1 MKKLFTTA
9 FLAVLVTTTALA
21 QGWPANYGGV
31 MLQGFFWDSWTS
43 TPLHGPQ
50 GGNLNFLTNNDKTPQ
65 EGYTWATMYGAD
77 WGDAEEWQVPISSW
91 TNLLAHKAEITP
103 FIDLI
108 WLPQSGSTICP
119 PRSKYFKASDN
130 SGRNGWRAWR
140 GGQWYEFND
149 GDEINNPDCMGFV
162 PVFYFHHGEPGDGS
176 TYTYTYHFGENNQES
191 KTFSPKSYFGTEK
204 ELRELI
210 SAYKAEGT
218 GAVEDV
224 VANHRGCFGTWD
236 FDFTGQDGNNYTY
249 NSTKANLDFPTE
261 WYYGQFRG
269 LTWDQIRAGQ
279 TRGNIGS
286 GNDHEEISWSTDDVC
301 RDDESAS
308 NGGHPSGNWDC
319 GGKGEWARDID
330 HHNPATRAK
339 VVKYLDFLKN
349 DLGYMGFR
357 YDYAMGFEGV
367 HYAEYNTTLRPPF
380 SVGEYWGS
388 LGDISSWI
396 ASTYMDG
403 GNQSA
408 AFDFPLMYAL
418 NNAFNN
424 GDYRGLRNAG
434 LIGDHDMRRYTVT
447 FVDNHDTAKD
457 LPTDGSNPN
466 YNNRTNHN
474 VVQANAFIL
483 AMPGTPCLFYP
494 QFMHPTWHTSLCN
507 MIKARRAA
515 GVHNMSEIVEV
526 TETGSN
532 GISWVVQGTNGQVCL
547 QLGDAVTGDV
557 PAGFQEVYHSP
568 SGEAPCRYS
577 ITNGLDWQ
585 NNVKAGLVTGY
596 PIVSRGTCA
605 FGGSIT
611 INVKPS
617 LAGVTL
623 VYTTD
628 NTEPSASNGTRITD
642 AAGVNLTFTE
652 TTKLKVGVLT
662 TNVNGVESV
671 QTTQT
676 FTYAEKGDDAN
687 SVTIYV
693 RADDAPNLYLWSNKN
708 DYFPNGAWAG
718 NKTTEMKTVEGI
730 NWHCKSFPLP
740 DYSNGE
746 YYSLKINWD
755 GNAESHAISGIT
767 SDRFFIYEN
776 GQPIDVTNDYIGNV
790 LGLKADKEAGVYD
803 GDVDVN
809 LTASDP
815 TLTIVYTTNGSAP
828 TASSSQLHGSGT
840 VKITGAGT
848 HVLRAALLVDG
859 QVMNEITRT
868 YVIENVATNGT
879 RIFVRATSAPH
890 LFIYNAVTSDQGSAN
905 WPGMELTQ
913 TVQDEDGY
921 TWYYYENENLQ
932 PCDIVLSNG
941 NSGASNQTENI
952 YGVSGDCYYVFNGS
966 NYYLDVTNLV
976 HNTYFLFQ
984 PSKSNWDSANA
995 ALRLYLKTVSDASR
1009 NYFLDG
1015 FTKIGGTNG
1024 GDNVYLWATDN
1035 YTVSNGDNM
1044 TFKRMNP
1051 DNTSS
1056 DAGQWN
1062 YSNTTY
1068 TKGGYYYTPSDAQEW
1083 SGCVTLG
1090 NDNYDNFKY
1099 PSVTHKIGDI
1109 DESLLYAIENGGS
1122 DNVGKFFT
1130 VTENLTVG
1138 YVDAE
1143 NNAVYAYNAS
1153 TDADAMQQ
1161 MPDGAIDYMKSLGH
1175 ATTQRDWVKITGF
1188 DYISD
1193 FSKGDVLSNV
1203 TGEYVDAINP
1213 TLRLVVDPIKASSGT
1228 EELNT
1233 YSPCNFQSS
1242 QTQVSDNGNTYFFY
1256 RPQACEVAH
1265 IMGAIYKGN
1274 GTFEVPTRQT
1284 LANGTTINGAGLGG
1298 TITVNLDG
1306 VSGYNADGN
1315 VYEFDALI
1323 TRNGG
1328 GSGAPRRIAGDG
1340 SYTITALT
1348 DGAGGH
1354 DVSTD
1359 VVEKP
1364 ASTEVANVRFVNLA
1378 GQVSSQPFTGLNIV
1392 VTTMT
1397 DGTVTTKKVI
1407 K

>member
-1 MKKLFTTA
+1 MKKLITTA

-31 MLQGFFWDSWTS
+31 MLQGFFWDSWTP
-43 TPLHGPQ
+43 TPINSPR
-50 GGNLNFLTNNDKTPQ
+50 GGALNFLDSNTFGLQD
-65 EGYTWATMYGAD
+65 GYTWATMYGAG
-77 WGDAEEWQVPISSW
+77 WGSGEEWQVPLTTWNSLI
-91 TNLLAHKAEITP
+91 AHKNEIAP
-103 FIDLI
+103 FIDLL

-119 PRSKYFKASDN
+119 PTTRFNKSQDT
-130 SGRNGWRAWR
+130 SGRNAWRAWR
-140 GGQWYEFND
+140 NGQYYEYTND
-149 GDEINNPDCMGFV
+149 MDINQPDCMGFV
-162 PVFYFHHGEPGDGS
+162 PVFYFHHGTNGTDNPW
-176 TYTYTYHFGENNQES
+176 TYTYRWGSQSDDET
-191 KTFSPKSYFGTEK
+191 KTFVPKSYFGTEP
-204 ELRELI
+204 ELRQLI
-210 SAYKAEGT
+210 SEYRAAGT

-224 VANHRGCFGTWD
+224 VANHRGCFGTWNFVND
-236 FDFTGQDGNNYTY
+236 NGNITY
-249 NSTKANLDFPTE
+249 NSSKANLDFPEEDYT
-261 WYYGQFRG
+261 GQFAHLG
-269 LTWDQIRAGQ
+269 WDAILAGQ
-279 TRGNIGS
+279 TNQGTERIAW
-286 GNDHEEISWSTDDVC
+286 DLQDVC
-301 RDDESAS
+301 SDDESAGA
-308 NGGHPSGNWDC
+308 GGNPQGGWDC
-319 GGKGEWARDID
+319 GGKGEWARDIQ
-330 HHNPATRAK
+330 HHNPNTRAK
-339 VVKYLDFLKN
+339 VVKYLDYLRN
-349 DLGYMGFR
+349 SLGYLGFR
-357 YDYAMGFEGV
+357 YDYAMGFEGI
-367 HYAEYNTTLRPPF
+367 HYAEYNSILRPPF

-388 LGDISSWI
+388 QTDISGWI
-396 ASTYMDG
+396 ASTYMNG
-403 GNQSA
+403 ANQSA
-408 AFDFPLMYAL
+408 AFDFPLMSKI
-418 NNAFNN
+418 NEAFND
-424 GDYRGLRNAG
+424 GHYRWLRDAG
-434 LIGDHDMRRYTVT
+434 LIGDHDMRRYAVT
-447 FVDNHDTAKD
+447 FVDNHDTFKD
-457 LPTDGSNPN
+457 LPTDGSN
-466 YNNRTNHN
+466 YDYQHRTNRSIEE
-474 VVQANAFIL
+474 ANAFIL

-494 QFMHPTWHTSLCN
+494 HFMHPDWHDHICN

-515 GVHNMSEIVEV
+515 GVHNMSEILSC
-526 TETGSN
+526 TETGN
-532 GISWVVQGTNGQVCL
+532 DGITWIVEGTHGNVCL
-547 QLGDAVTGDV
+547 QLGDAAGGDT
-557 PAGFQEVYHSP
+557 PQGYQEVFHTSI
-568 SGEAPCRYS
+568 CRYS
-577 ITNGLDWQ
+577 ITSGLDWQ
-585 NNVKAGLVTGY
+585 NNVKDGLIIGY

-605 FGGSIT
+605 FSGSIT

-617 LAGVTL
+617 LNGVTL

-628 NTEPSASNGTRITD
+628 GTEPTTATQDRIID
-642 AAGVNLTFTE
+642 PSGENLTFTE
-652 TTKLKVGVLT
+652 TTQLKVGVIAVNKD
-662 TNVNGVESV
+662 NVPSV
-671 QTTQT
+671 QSVQT
-676 FTYAEKGDDAN
+676 FTYAKTDEAN

-693 RADDAPNLYLWSNKN
+693 KADDAPNLYLWNN
-708 DYFPNGAWAG
+708 NNTYFPNGAWAG
-718 NKTTEMKTVEGI
+718 EKTDQIKTIKGV
-730 NWHCKSFPLP
+730 NWHCKTFPLP
-740 DYSNGE
+740 DYNNGE
-746 YYSLKINWD
+746 YYNLIINWN
-755 GNAESHAISGIT
+755 GNSQSHTISGIT
-767 SDRFFIYEN
+767 SDRFFTYAN
-776 GQPIDVTNDYIGNV
+776 GQPIDVTNDYIST
-790 LGLKADKEAGVYD
+790 LLSLKADKEAGVYD

-932 PCDIVLSNG
+932 SCDIVLSNG

-976 HNTYFLFQ
+976 HNSYILFQ
-984 PSKSNWDSANA
+984 PSKSTWDKDGA
-995 ALRLYLKTVSDASR
+995 AMQLFISGVGDFMS
-1009 NYFLDG
+1009 

-1024 GDNVYLWATDN
+1024 GDNVYLWYSDDK
-1035 YTVSNGDNM
+1035 TVVNG
-1044 TFKRMNP
+1044 TEICFKRMSG
-1051 DNTSS
+1051 TT
-1056 DAGQWN
+1056 QWN
-1062 YSNTTY
+1062 WSSSNDKY
-1068 TKGGYYYTPSDAQEW
+1068 PSEGYIKGGYYYNDLNEHGGWDNS
-1083 SGCVTLG
+1083 VKLG
-1090 NDNYDNFKY
+1090 ADNYNNFKY

-1109 DESLLYAIENGGS
+1109 NEGMLYEIENGGN

-1130 VTENLTVG
+1130 VSENLTVG
-1138 YVDAE
+1138 YVDAD
-1143 NNAVYAYNAS
+1143 NSTVYAYNAS
-1153 TDADAMQQ
+1153 TRPTEQVPAL
-1161 MPDGAIDYMKSLGH
+1161 AIDYMNTLGH
-1175 ATTQRDWVKITGF
+1175 ATAQRDWVKITGF

-1193 FSKGDVLSNV
+1193 FNKGDVLSNV
-1203 TGEYVDAINP
+1203 TGEYTDAINP

-1242 QTQVSDNGNTYFFY
+1242 QTQVSDNGNTYFFF

-1284 LANGTTINGAGLGG
+1284 LPGGTTINGAGLSG

-1306 VSGYNADGN
+1306 VTGYNAGSN

-1340 SYTITALT
+1340 NYTITALT

-1364 ASTEVANVRFVNLA
+1364 ASTEVASVRFMNLA

-1397 DGTVTTKKVI
+1397 DGSVTTKKVF

>member
-1 MKKLFTTA
+1 MKKLITTA

-31 MLQGFFWDSWTS
+31 MLQGFFWDSWTP
-43 TPLHGPQ
+43 TPINSPR
-50 GGNLNFLTNNDKTPQ
+50 GGALNFLDSNTFGLQD
-65 EGYTWATMYGAD
+65 GYTWATMYGAG
-77 WGDAEEWQVPISSW
+77 WGSGEEWQVPLTTWNSLI
-91 TNLLAHKAEITP
+91 AHKNEIAP
-103 FIDLI
+103 FIDLL

-119 PRSKYFKASDN
+119 PTTRFNKSQDT
-130 SGRNGWRAWR
+130 SGRNAWRAWR
-140 GGQWYEFND
+140 NGQYYEYTND
-149 GDEINNPDCMGFV
+149 MDINQPDCMGFV
-162 PVFYFHHGEPGDGS
+162 PVFYFHHGTNGTDNPW
-176 TYTYTYHFGENNQES
+176 TYTYRWGSQSDDET
-191 KTFSPKSYFGTEK
+191 KTFVPKSYFGTEP
-204 ELRELI
+204 ELRQLI
-210 SAYKAEGT
+210 SEYRAAGT

-224 VANHRGCFGTWD
+224 VANHRGCFGTWNFVND
-236 FDFTGQDGNNYTY
+236 NGNITY
-249 NSTKANLDFPTE
+249 NSSKANLDFPEEDYT
-261 WYYGQFRG
+261 GQFAHLG
-269 LTWDQIRAGQ
+269 WDAIVAGQ
-279 TRGNIGS
+279 TNQGTERIAWNLQ
-286 GNDHEEISWSTDDVC
+286 DVC
-301 RDDESAS
+301 SDDESAGA
-308 NGGHPSGNWDC
+308 GGNPQGGWDC
-319 GGKGEWARDID
+319 GGKGEWARDIQ
-330 HHNPATRAK
+330 HHNPNTRAK
-339 VVKYLDFLKN
+339 VVKYLDYLRN
-349 DLGYMGFR
+349 SLGYLGFR
-357 YDYAMGFEGV
+357 YDYAMGFEGI
-367 HYAEYNTTLRPPF
+367 HYAEYNSILRPPF

-388 LGDISSWI
+388 QTDISGWI
-396 ASTYMDG
+396 ASTYMNG
-403 GNQSA
+403 ANQSA
-408 AFDFPLMYAL
+408 AFDFPLMSKI
-418 NNAFNN
+418 NEAFND
-424 GDYRGLRNAG
+424 GHYRWLRDAG
-434 LIGDHDMRRYTVT
+434 LIGDHDMRRYAVT
-447 FVDNHDTAKD
+447 FVDNHDTFKD
-457 LPTDGSNPN
+457 LPTDGSN
-466 YNNRTNHN
+466 YDYQHRTNRSIEE
-474 VVQANAFIL
+474 ANAFIL

-494 QFMHPTWHTSLCN
+494 HFMHPDWHDHICN

-515 GVHNMSEIVEV
+515 GVHNMSEILSC
-526 TETGSN
+526 TETGN
-532 GISWVVQGTNGQVCL
+532 DGITWIVEGTHGNVCL
-547 QLGDAVTGDV
+547 QLGDAAGGDT
-557 PAGFQEVYHSP
+557 PQGYQEVFHTSI
-568 SGEAPCRYS
+568 CRYS
-577 ITNGLDWQ
+577 ITSGLDWQ
-585 NNVKAGLVTGY
+585 NNVKDGLIIGY

-605 FGGSIT
+605 FSGSIT

-617 LAGVTL
+617 LNGVTL

-628 NTEPSASNGTRITD
+628 GTEPTTATQDRIID
-642 AAGVNLTFTE
+642 PSGENLTFTE
-652 TTKLKVGVLT
+652 TTQLKVGVIAVNKD
-662 TNVNGVESV
+662 NVPSV
-671 QTTQT
+671 QSVQT
-676 FTYAEKGDDAN
+676 FTYAKTDEAN

-693 RADDAPNLYLWSNKN
+693 KADDAPNLYLWNN
-708 DYFPNGAWAG
+708 NNTYFPNGAWAG
-718 NKTTEMKTVEGI
+718 EKTDQIKTIKGV
-730 NWHCKSFPLP
+730 NWHCKTFPLP
-740 DYSNGE
+740 DYNNGE
-746 YYSLKINWD
+746 YYNLKINWD
-755 GNAESHAISGIT
+755 GNSESHTISGIT
-767 SDRFFIYEN
+767 SDRFFTYAN
-776 GQPIDVTNDYIGNV
+776 GQPIDVTNDYIST
-790 LGLKADKEAGVYD
+790 LLSLKADKEAGVYD

-815 TLTIVYTTNGSAP
+815 TLTIVYTTNGSQP
-828 TASSSQLHGSGT
+828 TSSSARFTGNGT

-921 TWYYYENENLQ
+921 TWYYYENENLSS
-932 PCDIVLSNG
+932 CDIVLSNG
-941 NSGASNQTENI
+941 GTGTSNQTENI
-952 YGVSGDCYYVFNGS
+952 YGVSGDRYYVFNGS

-984 PSKSNWDSANA
+984 PSKNNWDSANA
-995 ALRLYLKTVSDASR
+995 ALRLYLKTVSDATQ

-1051 DNTSS
+1051 ENTSS
-1056 DAGQWN
+1056 EAGQWN

-1068 TKGGYYYTPSDAQEW
+1068 TKGGYYYTPSNATTW

-1090 NDNYDNFKY
+1090 DDNYDNFKY

-1109 DESLLYAIENGGS
+1109 NEGMLYEIENGGNN
-1122 DNVGKFFT
+1122 NVGKFFT
-1130 VTENLTVG
+1130 VSENLTVG
-1138 YVDAE
+1138 YVDTD
-1143 NNAVYAYNAS
+1143 NSTVYAYNAS
-1153 TDADAMQQ
+1153 TRPTEQVPAL
-1161 MPDGAIDYMKSLGH
+1161 AIDYMNTLGH
-1175 ATTQRDWVKITGF
+1175 ATAQRDWVKITGF

-1193 FSKGDVLSNV
+1193 FNKGDVLSNV
-1203 TGEYVDAINP
+1203 TGEYTDAINP
-1213 TLRLVVDPIKASSGT
+1213 TLRLVVDPIKVGSGT

-1242 QTQVSDNGNTYFFY
+1242 QTQVSDNGNTYFFF

-1284 LANGTTINGAGLGG
+1284 LANGTTINGAGLSG

-1306 VSGYNADGN
+1306 VTGYNAGSN

-1340 SYTITALT
+1340 NYTITALT

-1364 ASTEVANVRFVNLA
+1364 ASTEVASVRFMNLA

-1397 DGTVTTKKVI
+1397 DGSVTTKKVF

>member
-1 MKKLFTTA
+1 MKKLITTA

-43 TPLHGPQ
+43 TPLHGPR
-50 GGNLNFLTNNDKTPQ
+50 GGNLNYLDANTFNLQD
-65 EGYTWATMYGAD
+65 GYTWATMYGAG

-119 PRSKYFKASDN
+119 PRSKYYKASDN

-140 GGQWYEFND
+140 GGNWYEFKD

-176 TYTYTYHFGENNQES
+176 NYTYTYHFGDNNQES
-191 KTFSPKSYFGTEK
+191 KTFTPKSYFGTEK

-286 GNDHEEISWSTDDVC
+286 GDDHEEISWSTDDVC

-308 NGGHPSGNWDC
+308 NGGHPTGNYDC

-396 ASTYMDG
+396 ASTFMDG
-403 GNQSA
+403 NNQSA
-408 AFDFPLMYAL
+408 AFDFPLMYAI
-418 NNAFNN
+418 NDAFNN
-424 GDYRGLRNAG
+424 WNFRGLKNAG

-466 YNNRTNHN
+466 YNNRTNSN
-474 VVQANAFIL
+474 IVQANAFIL
-483 AMPGTPCLFYP
+483 AMPGTPCMFYP
-494 QFMHPTWHTSLCN
+494 HFMHPTWHTSLCN

-515 GVHNMSEIVEV
+515 GVHNMSEIVSV

-532 GISWVVQGTNGQVCL
+532 GITWVVQGTNGQVCL
-547 QLGDAVTGDV
+547 QLGDAVAGDT

-577 ITNGLDWQ
+577 ITSGLDWQ
-585 NNVKAGLVTGY
+585 NNVKPGLVTGY

-605 FGGSIT
+605 FSGSIT

-617 LAGVTL
+617 LSGVTL

-628 NTEPSASNGTRITD
+628 GTEPTASNGTRVTS
-642 AAGVNLTFTE
+642 AAGVDLTFTE

-662 TNVNGVESV
+662 TNINGVESV
-671 QTTQT
+671 QTIQT
-676 FTYAEKGDDAN
+676 FTYAEKGNDAN

-708 DYFPNGAWAG
+708 NYFPNGAWAG

-755 GNAESHAISGIT
+755 GNAESHAINGIT

-790 LGLKADKEAGVYD
+790 LSLNADKEAGVYD
-803 GDVDVN
+803 GDLEVK
-809 LTASDP
+809 LTASSTD
-815 TLTIVYTTNGSAP
+815 LTIVYTTNGSAP
-828 TASSSQLHGSGT
+828 TASSSRLTGSGT

-859 QVMNEITRT
+859 QVINELTRT
-868 YVIENVATNGT
+868 YVIENATTTGT

-932 PCDIVLSNG
+932 SCDIVLSNG

-952 YGVSGDCYYVFNGS
+952 YGVSGDRYYVFNGS

-984 PSKSNWDSANA
+984 PSKNNWDSANA
-995 ALRLYLKTVSDASR
+995 ALRLYLKTVSDATH

-1024 GDNVYLWATDN
+1024 GDNVYLWWTDN

-1051 DNTSS
+1051 ENPSS

-1068 TKGGYYYTPSDAQEW
+1068 TKGGYYYTPSNATNW

-1090 NDNYDNFKY
+1090 DDNYDNFKY

-1109 DESLLYAIENGGS
+1109 NEGMLYEIENGGN

-1130 VTENLTVG
+1130 VSENLTVG

-1143 NNAVYAYNAS
+1143 NSTVYAYNAS

-1161 MPDGAIDYMKSLGH
+1161 APDGVIDYMNTLGH
-1175 ATTQRDWVKITGF
+1175 ATAQRDWVKITGF

-1203 TGEYVDAINP
+1203 TGEYTDAINP

-1242 QTQVSDNGNTYFFY
+1242 QTQVSDNGNTYFFF

-1284 LANGTTINGAGLGG
+1284 LPSGTTINGAGLSG

-1306 VSGYNADGN
+1306 VSGYNAGSN

-1323 TRNGG
+1323 TRNSG

-1340 SYTITALT
+1340 NYTITALT

-1364 ASTEVANVRFVNLA
+1364 ASTEVASVRFMNLA

-1397 DGTVTTKKVI
+1397 DGSVTTKKVF

>member
-1 MKKLFTTA
+1 MKKLITTA

-43 TPLHGPQ
+43 TPLHGPR
-50 GGNLNFLTNNDKTPQ
+50 GGNLNFLDANTFNLQD
-65 EGYTWATMYGAD
+65 GYTWATMYGAR

-119 PRSKYFKASDN
+119 PRSKYYKASDN

-140 GGQWYEFND
+140 GGNWYEFKD

-176 TYTYTYHFGENNQES
+176 NYTYTYYFGNNNQES
-191 KTFSPKSYFGTEK
+191 KTFTPKSYFGTEK

-236 FDFTGQDGNNYTY
+236 FDFTGKDGNNYTY

-286 GNDHEEISWSTDDVC
+286 GDDHEEISWSTDDVC

-308 NGGHPSGNWDC
+308 NGGHPTGNYDC

-396 ASTYMDG
+396 ASTFMDG
-403 GNQSA
+403 NNQSA
-408 AFDFPLMYAL
+408 AFDFPLMYAI
-418 NNAFNN
+418 NDAFNN
-424 GDYRGLRNAG
+424 WNFRGLKNAG

-457 LPTDGSNPN
+457 LPTDGSNSN
-466 YNNRTNHN
+466 YNNRTNSN
-474 VVQANAFIL
+474 IVQANAFIL
-483 AMPGTPCLFYP
+483 AMPGTPCMFYP
-494 QFMHPTWHTSLCN
+494 HFMHPTWHTSLCN

-515 GVHNMSEIVEV
+515 GVHNMSEIVSV

-532 GISWVVQGTNGQVCL
+532 GITWVVQGTNGQVCL
-547 QLGDAVTGDV
+547 QLGDAVAGDT

-577 ITNGLDWQ
+577 ITSGLDWQ
-585 NNVKAGLVTGY
+585 NNVKPGLVTGY

-617 LAGVTL
+617 LSGVTL
-623 VYTTD
+623 VYTT
-628 NTEPSASNGTRITD
+628 NGTEPTASNGTRVTS
-642 AAGVNLTFTE
+642 AAGVDLTFTE

-662 TNVNGVESV
+662 TNINGVESV
-671 QTTQT
+671 QTIQT
-676 FTYAEKGDDAN
+676 FTYAEKGNDAN

-708 DYFPNGAWAG
+708 NYFPNGAWAG

-755 GNAESHAISGIT
+755 GNAESHAINGIT

-790 LGLKADKEAGVYD
+790 LSLNADKEAGVYD
-803 GDVDVN
+803 GDLEVK
-809 LTASDP
+809 LTASSTD
-815 TLTIVYTTNGSAP
+815 LTIVYTTNGSAP

-859 QVMNEITRT
+859 QVINELTRT
-868 YVIENVATNGT
+868 YVIENATTTGT

-913 TVQDEDGY
+913 TVQDEKGY

-932 PCDIVLSNG
+932 SCNIVLSNG
-941 NSGASNQTENI
+941 GTGTSNQTENI
-952 YGVSGDCYYVFNGS
+952 YGVSGDRYYVFNGS
-966 NYYLDVTNLV
+966 NYYLDVTDLV
-976 HNTYFLFQ
+976 HKSYILFQ
-984 PSKSNWDSANA
+984 PSKSTWDKDGA
-995 ALRLYLKTVSDASR
+995 AMQLLISGVGDFMS
-1009 NYFLDG
+1009 

-1024 GDNVYLWATDN
+1024 GDNVYLWYSDDK
-1035 YTVSNGDNM
+1035 TVVNG
-1044 TFKRMNP
+1044 TEICFKRMSG
-1051 DNTSS
+1051 TT
-1056 DAGQWN
+1056 QWN
-1062 YSNTTY
+1062 WSSSNDKHPSEGY
-1068 TKGGYYYTPSDAQEW
+1068 IKGGYYYNDLDENGGWDNS
-1083 SGCVTLG
+1083 VTLG
-1090 NDNYDNFKY
+1090 ADNYNNFKY

-1109 DESLLYAIENGGS
+1109 NEGMLYAIENGGS
-1122 DNVGKFFT
+1122 ENVGKFFT

-1138 YVDAE
+1138 YMDTE

-1175 ATTQRDWVKITGF
+1175 ATAQRDWVKITGF
-1188 DYISD
+1188 DHISD

-1203 TGEYVDAINP
+1203 TGEYTDAINP
-1213 TLRLVVDPIKASSGT
+1213 TLRLVVDPIKAGSGT

-1242 QTQVSDNGNTYFFY
+1242 QTQVSDNENTYFFY

-1284 LANGTTINGAGLGG
+1284 LANGTTINGAGLSG

-1306 VSGYNADGN
+1306 LTGYNAGSN

-1328 GSGAPRRIAGDG
+1328 DSGAPRRIAGDG
-1340 SYTITALT
+1340 NYTITALT
-1348 DGAGGH
+1348 NGNGGH

-1364 ASTEVANVRFVNLA
+1364 ASTEVASVRFMNLA

-1397 DGTVTTKKVI
+1397 DGSVTTKKVF